1 MAPPG
6 WQSPPPAA
14 DIAPAR
20 IPGAVVAQDSPPLL
34 RDSIPLGPLE
44 TIPIPALFRVSARR
58 RPLAGLGIFQE
69 GLLDLLLEVRGVVIL
84 LFSAR
89 GG

>member
-34 RDSIPLGPLE
+34 RDSIPLPLE

-58 RPLAGLGIFQE
+58 RPLAGLEIFQE